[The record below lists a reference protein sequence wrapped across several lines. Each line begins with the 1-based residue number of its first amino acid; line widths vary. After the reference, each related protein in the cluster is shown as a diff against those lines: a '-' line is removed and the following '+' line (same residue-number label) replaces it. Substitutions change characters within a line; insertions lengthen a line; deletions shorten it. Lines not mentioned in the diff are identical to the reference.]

1 MLPSLMM
8 QELTV
13 LHDLSH
19 PSVLRVQELLHD
31 KEYYYVV
38 TELIEGGE
46 LLDRITD
53 VEKFSEEKTAYILKQ
68 VLLAINYMH

>member
-1 MLPSLMM
+1 MLPGLMM

-31 KEYYYVV
+31 KDYFYVV

-46 LLDRITD
+46 LHHRIKK
-53 VEKFSEEKTAYILKQ
+53 EKFDE
-68 VLLAINYMH
+68 